1 VETQRAILK
10 RGYIAECVE
19 VGCVFHTPTMFDTHY
34 YALYLTLSM
43 NELGY
48 TSRSRNNIGINP
60 YGDVLSYPPS
70 SLGKNTDKGSLDKN
84 KNNLVGTESVGFSPE
99 V

>member
-1 VETQRAILK
+1 MLK
-10 RGYIAECVE
+10 WDAF
-19 VGCVFHTPTMFDTHY
+19 FHAPTMIGTPY

-48 TSRSRNNIGINP
+48 TTKNNLREIIIGLNL
-60 YGDVLSYPPS
+60 YGDVLSYPSS
-70 SLGKNTDKGSLDKN
+70 SLGKNTDKGSLDNN
-84 KNNLVGTESVGFSPE
+84 KNNLVRTESVGFSPE